1 MSSGL
6 YQIRDKNL
14 DTTLDLT
21 RLKPY
26 GDTMNDGKVQTSFTL
41 PVKDDD
47 KGAAAA
53 VMLAQKMGL
62 ADPNVALRQK
72 LDENFTFYVVY
83 GSLTHSINYNEI
95 VVQTVT
101 DETMDMH
108 ENDEFLKE
116 RLGRKMVVIGASTG
130 TDAHTV
136 GIDAIMNRKGFAG
149 HYGLERYD
157 MIEAYNLGSQVPNEE
172 FLRKAAE
179 VNADVLLVSQTV
191 TQKDVHI
198 QNLTELI
205 ELAEAEGVRDKY
217 IFCCG
222 GARITH
228 ALAKE
233 LGYDAGFGAGTYAD
247 DVATFCSKELS
258 SLSSFSQAHSRRNFT
273 VPAAVPIELISIG
286 TGTFQNEFILKSGLI
301 QRERPRPVSLGLR
314 PIHLQGTLTV
324 HLRTK
329 RRRKAALALRIALRG
344 SLSHDPS
351 LPNHSHGN
359 GAPPKLPEPC
369 GSGGCLLFSLFVAHL

>member
-6 YQIRDKNL
+6 YQIRDKDL

-21 RLKPY
+21 KLRPY
-26 GDTMNDGKVQTSFTL
+26 GDTMNDAKVQMSFTL

-53 VMLAQKMGL
+53 VQLAQKMGIP
-62 ADPNVALRQK
+62 DPNVALRQK

-83 GSLTHSINYNEI
+83 GAPTHSVNYNEI
-95 VVQTVT
+95 EVMTVA
-101 DETMDMH
+101 DEAMDMEETNEYIREH
-108 ENDEFLKE
+108 I
-116 RLGRKMVVIGASTG
+116 GRKVVVVGASTG

-149 HYGLERYD
+149 HYGLERYE
-157 MIEAYNLGSQVPNEE
+157 MIEAYNLGSQIPNED

-205 ELAEAEGVRDKY
+205 ELAEAEGVREKY

-247 DVATFCSKELS
+247 DVATFCSKELV
-258 SLSSFSQAHSRRNFT
+258 RR
-273 VPAAVPIELISIG
+273 LD
-286 TGTFQNEFILKSGLI
+286 K
-301 QRERPRPVSLGLR
+301 
-314 PIHLQGTLTV
+314 
-324 HLRTK
+324 
-329 RRRKAALALRIALRG
+329 
-344 SLSHDPS
+344 
-351 LPNHSHGN
+351 
-359 GAPPKLPEPC
+359 
-369 GSGGCLLFSLFVAHL
+369 

>member
-1 MSSGL
+1 
-6 YQIRDKNL
+6 
-14 DTTLDLT
+14 
-21 RLKPY
+21 
-26 GDTMNDGKVQTSFTL
+26 
-41 PVKDDD
+41 
-47 KGAAAA
+47 
-53 VMLAQKMGL
+53 MGL
-62 ADPNVALRQK
+62 EEPNVAYHAA
-72 LDENFTFYVVY
+72 LDKEFTFYVVY
-83 GSLTHSINYNEI
+83 GSCVHSVNYEDIHVITVESDVMSMEDTNEYI
-95 VVQTVT
+95 
-101 DETMDMH
+101 
-108 ENDEFLKE
+108 KE
-116 RLGRKMVVIGASTG
+116 HIGRKVVMVGASTG

-247 DVATFCSKELS
+247 DVATFCSKELV
-258 SLSSFSQAHSRRNFT
+258 RR
-273 VPAAVPIELISIG
+273 
-286 TGTFQNEFILKSGLI
+286 
-301 QRERPRPVSLGLR
+301 LG
-314 PIHLQGTLTV
+314 
-324 HLRTK
+324 K
-329 RRRKAALALRIALRG
+329 
-344 SLSHDPS
+344 
-351 LPNHSHGN
+351 
-359 GAPPKLPEPC
+359 
-369 GSGGCLLFSLFVAHL
+369 